1 MKTLKTDEPE
11 PSIPPPAVARFSKQ
25 IPVSDEHDEDM
36 RTVEIRPSR
45 FKIST
50 LALSTDAPLPLS
62 EEMRENLMNMRRDVI
77 AFLRRLD
84 EMLGLEQT
92 IPRRKR

>member
-1 MKTLKTDEPE
+1 MEDSFARKTSE
-11 PSIPPPAVARFSKQ
+11 PSNASVQVTSPSPIS
-25 IPVSDEHDEDM
+25 
-36 RTVEIRPSR
+36 SR
-45 FKIST
+45 FKIPT
-50 LALSTDAPLPLS
+50 LELGAEAALPLTP
-62 EEMRENLMNMRRDVI
+62 ELRENLMNIRRDVI

>member
-1 MKTLKTDEPE
+1 MADVKTHTFARKTPVTDEHYADME
-11 PSIPPPAVARFSKQ
+11 AVRHSRFQ
-25 IPVSDEHDEDM
+25 MP
-36 RTVEIRPSR
+36 VEIVLP
-45 FKIST
+45 
-50 LALSTDAPLPLS
+50 TDAPLPLS

>member
-1 MKTLKTDEPE
+1 MDKSFARKTHDEPKRTSP
-11 PSIPPPAVARFSKQ
+11 PSARYKIP
-25 IPVSDEHDEDM
+25 
-36 RTVEIRPSR
+36 
-45 FKIST
+45 T
-50 LALSTDAPLPLS
+50 LALSADDTLPLT
-62 EEMRENLMNMRRDVI
+62 EEMRENLMNIRRDVI